1 MFVSANQLFTI
12 KNIIMKKNLILSVCL
27 LAFCTI
33 TFAYSPS
40 VNEKVLQSFKETFP
54 QAQEVNWQEFS
65 DNYIV
70 NFKEGDIRARV
81 NYDKDGNFI
90 SATRYYFEDNLP
102 VNILCK
108 LKSKYPGKKIFGV
121 TEMESESSVEYYIKL
136 EDASNWITIKSD
148 SGSNFEVVE
157 KYKKV

>member
-90 SATRYYFEDNLP
+90 SATRYYFED
-102 VNILCK
+102 
-108 LKSKYPGKKIFGV
+108 
-121 TEMESESSVEYYIKL
+121 
-136 EDASNWITIKSD
+136 
-148 SGSNFEVVE
+148 
-157 KYKKV
+157 